1 MAFTFTD
8 LLHLAMPARGDKN
21 WDADVNR
28 AFRLIDK
35 ALEDLG
41 ARPSYFDK
49 RTVSPGTASV
59 NERQV
64 TLSGI
69 EAVVG
74 QTNTILDGGTVTVP
88 ANGTTRARVDTLSIN
103 PEQPSILVLAQGDP
117 AGDTEGALRVT
128 KMYDRNTSG
137 LDELLNPTERT
148 GTLFVIPTLFSH
160 YDPSVESL
168 IAPAYELPLEM
179 FSQGPP
185 DSVIPKIL
193 HFDPATGSF
202 VDTGVDLHFTSTFR
216 SNVGELIAVIPLGCI
231 APNADRTGD
240 SYFFACIVANDS
252 IPGNVIIAEF
262 DAESR
267 AVVDAFWFSNED
279 NNVFFSIPGFWK
291 FTGVESGAR
300 TFLASILPL
309 TMQLKFAKPIMASVR
324 IPNSPS
330 AVKMFGQPLTLGT
343 TTIHAMEVVTDSVRS
358 LCSMGDLVAL
368 PGSGM
373 DGSGVLICGA
383 SSSEEGAVGS
393 IFNQKSN
400 DNVTRP
406 YNSLQGDM
414 SWSDDGNGFDPLP
427 IILELAG
434 NAAAWDL
441 NAVPVSPAFTSAVNV
456 MNGDQL
462 AMASQISNNRTEWRN
477 PTNTQI
483 EVVLN
488 DGHTTPPVG
497 KEIFISVEG
506 EQDNTRYDTMW
517 SVVVQALPGDGKIG
531 VVLNNAHIFRGG
543 SISDYYRLSGFQYNG
558 NMKIRA
564 GYRIMNGNN
573 YTERVLHLDGV
584 ADADVGK
591 PVKITYDHDGL
602 ELSCVSFICGDG
614 EIRECYAGS
623 DNLRDHNNNEFPDW
637 LGTVYRETCKGD
649 IHIGWNVLNSNNSK
663 SMPLAQEFTPVI
675 KSRSE
680 NYVAFQKNNT
690 TGAPSSS
697 NTVTYDK
704 NGVAAS
710 WQDTNGGNDV
720 FICDDAT
727 LISSSGLPVQGGGG
741 TDYTQLA
748 PDGFKCTVGTDI
760 PLLTVD
766 VIDPD
771 YVTIE
776 LLPYQEPLF
785 SGRRYNFPSAIAVAL
800 GSAYFKGKF
809 YAPGIALS
817 GIPYS
822 AIFEFTP
829 YDEPVAQDVP
839 SGHIKVGEVLVP
851 PDAGGAP
858 LTVITQPDY
867 SMATV
872 SRADQFRSMLAA
884 FSVMNDL
891 HNLLPAFLTIAP
903 FLKK

>member
-28 AFRLIDK
+28 ALRTIDK

-41 ARPSYFDK
+41 ARPRFYDK
-49 RTVSPGTASV
+49 RTVASGTASV
-59 NERQV
+59 NGRQV

-74 QTNTILDGGTVTVP
+74 QTNTILEGGTVTVP
-88 ANGTTRARVDTLSIN
+88 ANATIRPRVDTLSIN
-103 PEQPSILVLAQGDP
+103 PEQPAILVLTQGDP
-117 AGDTEGALRVT
+117 ADDVEGPLRVT

-137 LDELLNPTERT
+137 LDELLNPTGKT
-148 GTLFVIPTLFSH
+148 GTLFVIPTLIAH
-160 YDPSVESL
+160 YDPAVETL
-168 IAPAYELPLEM
+168 IAPAYELPLQM
-179 FSQGPP
+179 FMQGPP

-193 HFDPATGSF
+193 HFDPATGAF
-202 VDTGVDLHFTSTFR
+202 TDTGIDLHFTSTFR
-216 SNVGELIAVIPLGCI
+216 SNVGELIAVIPLGCV
-231 APNADRTGD
+231 APNAAGTDD
-240 SYFFACIVANDS
+240 SYFFACIVSNDS
-252 IPGNVIIAEF
+252 IPGNVVIAEF
-262 DAESR
+262 DAESG

-309 TMQLKFAKPIMASVR
+309 TMQLKFAKPIMSSVR
-324 IPNSPS
+324 IPNPPS
-330 AVKMFGQPLTLGT
+330 TVKMFGQPLTFGS
-343 TTIHAMEVVTDSVRS
+343 TTIHAMEVVSDSVRS
-358 LCSMGDLVAL
+358 LCPKGDLVAL

-373 DGSGVLICGA
+373 DGSGVLISGA
-383 SSSEEGAVGS
+383 SSSEEGAVGA
-393 IFNQKSN
+393 IFNQNNN

-406 YNSLQGDM
+406 YNSIQGEM
-414 SWSDDGNGFDPLP
+414 SGNDDGNGFDPLP

-441 NAVPVSPAFTSAVNV
+441 NAAPVSQAFTSAVDV
-456 MNGDQL
+456 MNGDQI
-462 AMASQISNNRTEWRN
+462 AMASRISNNRTEWRN
-477 PTNTQI
+477 PTNSQI

-497 KEIFISVEG
+497 KEIFLAIEG
-506 EQDNTRYDTMW
+506 DQNNEKYDTMW
-517 SVVVQALPGDGKIG
+517 SVAVQSLPGDSKIG
-531 VVLNNAHIFRGG
+531 VILNNAHVFRGG
-543 SISDYYRLSGFQYNG
+543 SISDYYCLSGFQYNG

-564 GYRIMNGNN
+564 GYRIMNGNS

-602 ELSCVSFICGDG
+602 ELSCISFICGDG

-649 IHIGWNVLNSNNSK
+649 IHIGWNVLNSNNTK

-680 NYVAFQKNNT
+680 NYVAFQKNNI

-697 NTVTYDK
+697 NTLTYDK
-704 NGVAAS
+704 NGVTAS
-710 WQDTNGGNDV
+710 WHDTNGSNDV
-720 FICDDAT
+720 FICDDTT
-727 LISSSGLPVQGGGG
+727 LVSSSGLPVQSGGG
-741 TDYTQLA
+741 TDYSQLT
-748 PDGFKCTVGTDI
+748 PDGFKCSVGTDI
-760 PLLTVD
+760 PLLTSD
-766 VIDPD
+766 VIEPT
-771 YVTIE
+771 YVTVE
-776 LLPYQEPLF
+776 LLPYQEPIF
-785 SGRRYNFPSAIAVAL
+785 TGKRYDFPSAIAVAL
-800 GSAYFKGKF
+800 GSAYLKGKF

-822 AIFEFTP
+822 AIFEFSP

-839 SGHIKVGEVLVP
+839 TGHIKVGEVHVQ
-851 PDAGGAP
+851 PDADGAP
-858 LTVITQPDY
+858 LTVLTQPDY
-867 SMATV
+867 SSATV

-891 HNLLPAFLTIAP
+891 HNILPAFLTIAP

>member
-1 MAFTFTD
+1 MAFSFTD

-28 AFRLIDK
+28 ALRTIDK

-41 ARPSYFDK
+41 ARPRFYDK
-49 RTVSPGTASV
+49 RTVASGTATV
-59 NERQV
+59 NGRQV

-74 QTNTILDGGTVTVP
+74 QTNTILEGGTVTVP
-88 ANGTTRARVDTLSIN
+88 TNGTIRPRVDTLSIN
-103 PEQPSILVLAQGDP
+103 PEQPAILVLTQGDP
-117 AGDTEGALRVT
+117 AGDIEGPLRVT
-128 KMYDRNTSG
+128 KMYDRNNAG
-137 LDELLNPTERT
+137 LDELLNPTGKT
-148 GTLFVIPTLFSH
+148 GTLFVIPTLLSH
-160 YDPSVESL
+160 YDPAVETL
-168 IAPAYELPLEM
+168 IAPAYEIPLQM
-179 FSQGPP
+179 FMQGPP

-193 HFDPATGSF
+193 RFDPATDSF
-202 VDTGVDLHFTSTFR
+202 TDTGVDLHFTSTFR

-231 APNADRTGD
+231 APNADGTGD
-240 SYFFACIVANDS
+240 SYFFACIVSNDD

-262 DAESR
+262 DAESG
-267 AVVDAFWFSNED
+267 AIVDTFWFSNED

-309 TMQLKFAKPIMASVR
+309 TMQLKFAKPVMASVR
-324 IPNSPS
+324 IPNPPS
-330 AVKMFGQPLTLGT
+330 AVKMVGQPLTFGSV
-343 TTIHAMEVVTDSVRS
+343 TIHAMEIVTDSVRS
-358 LCSMGDLVAL
+358 LSPKGDLVAL

-393 IFNQKSN
+393 IFNQKFN

-414 SWSDDGNGFDPLP
+414 SSSDDGNGFDPLP

-434 NAAAWDL
+434 NAAAWNL
-441 NAVPVSPAFTSAVNV
+441 NAAPVLPSFVSAVSV
-456 MNGDQL
+456 MNGDQI
-462 AMASQISNNRTEWRN
+462 AMASRISNNRTEWRN

-488 DGHTTPPVG
+488 DGHTMPPIG
-497 KEIFISVEG
+497 KEIFLAIEG
-506 EQDNTRYDTMW
+506 EQNNEKYDTMW
-517 SVVVQALPGDGKIG
+517 SVVVQSLPGDGKIG
-531 VVLNNAHIFRGG
+531 VILTNAHIFRGG

-564 GYRIMNGNN
+564 GYRIMDGNN

-614 EIRECYAGS
+614 EVRECYAGS
-623 DNLRDHNNNEFPDW
+623 DNLRDHNSNEFPDW

-680 NYVAFQKNNT
+680 NYVAFQKNNV
-690 TGAPSSS
+690 TGAPGSS

-704 NGVAAS
+704 NGVTAS
-710 WQDTNGGNDV
+710 WQDTNDGNDV
-720 FICDDAT
+720 FLCDDTT
-727 LISSSGLPVQGGGG
+727 LVSGSGLPVQGGGG
-741 TDYTQLA
+741 TDYNALDA
-748 PDGFKCTVGTDI
+748 DGFKCAVGTDV
-760 PLLTVD
+760 PLLTAD

-771 YVTIE
+771 YVTVE

-785 SGRRYNFPSAIAVAL
+785 SGRRYDFPSSIAAAL
-800 GSAYFKGKF
+800 GSAFLKGKY

-829 YDEPVAQDVP
+829 YDEPVAQDAP

-851 PDAGGAP
+851 PDADGAP
-858 LTVITQPDY
+858 LTVLTQPDY

-891 HNLLPAFLTIAP
+891 HNLLPAFLAIAP

>member
-1 MAFTFTD
+1 MAFSFTD

-28 AFRLIDK
+28 ALRTIDK

-41 ARPSYFDK
+41 ARPRFFDK
-49 RTVSPGTASV
+49 RTVSPGTATV
-59 NERQV
+59 TGRQV
-64 TLSGI
+64 ALSGI

-74 QTNTILDGGTVTVP
+74 QTNTILDSGTVTVP
-88 ANGTTRARVDTLSIN
+88 ANATTKPRMDVLSVN
-103 PEQPSILVLAQGDP
+103 PEQPAILVLTQGDP
-117 AGDTEGALRVT
+117 AGDIDGALRVT

-137 LDELLNPTERT
+137 LEELLNPTGKT
-148 GTLFVIPTLFSH
+148 GTLFAIPTLLAH
-160 YDPSVESL
+160 YDPANETL
-168 IAPAYELPLEM
+168 IAPAYELPLQM
-179 FSQGPP
+179 FMQGPP

-193 HFDPATGSF
+193 RFDPAVDSF
-202 VDTGVDLHFTSTFR
+202 TDTGVDLHFTSAFR
-216 SNVGELIAVIPLGCI
+216 SNVGDLIAVIPLGCV
-231 APNADRTGD
+231 APNAAGTGD
-240 SYFFACIVANDS
+240 SYFFACVVSNDS

-262 DAESR
+262 DAETG

-309 TMQLKFAKPIMASVR
+309 TMQLKFAKPVMASVR
-324 IPNSPS
+324 IPNPPS
-330 AVKMFGQPLTLGT
+330 AVKMFGQPLTFGSI
-343 TTIHAMEVVTDSVRS
+343 TIHAMEIAADSVRALS
-358 LCSMGDLVAL
+358 PKGDLVAL

-373 DGSGVLICGA
+373 DGSGVLISGA
-383 SSSEEGAVGS
+383 SSSEEGLVSA
-393 IFNQKSN
+393 IFQKRNNSN
-400 DNVTRP
+400 ETRP
-406 YNSLQGDM
+406 SNSLQGDIGG
-414 SWSDDGNGFDPLP
+414 SDDGNGFDPFP

-434 NAAAWDL
+434 NAAAWNL
-441 NAVPVSPAFTSAVNV
+441 NAAPVSPSFVSSVSV
-456 MNGDQL
+456 MNGDQI
-462 AMASQISNNRTEWRN
+462 AMASRINNYRTEWRN

-488 DGHTTPPVG
+488 DGHTTPPIG
-497 KEIFISVEG
+497 KEIFLAIDG
-506 EQDNTRYDTMW
+506 NQDNTEYDTMW
-517 SVVVQALPGDGKIG
+517 SVVVQTLPGDGKTG

-543 SISDYYRLSGFQYNG
+543 TISDYYRLSGLQNNG
-558 NMKIRA
+558 GMKIRA

-573 YTERVLHLDGV
+573 HTERVLHLDGV

-602 ELSCVSFICGDG
+602 ELSCISFICDDG

-623 DNLRDHNNNEFPDW
+623 DNLRDHVNNEFPDW

-649 IHIGWNVLNSNNSK
+649 IHIGWNILNSNNSK

-675 KSRSE
+675 KSRTE

-690 TGAPSSS
+690 VGAPGSS

-704 NGVAAS
+704 NGVTAS
-710 WQDTNGGNDV
+710 WQDTDGGNDV
-720 FICDDAT
+720 FICNDTT
-727 LISSSGLPVQGGGG
+727 LITSSGLPVLGGGG
-741 TDYTQLA
+741 TDYTALDA
-748 PDGFKCTVGTDI
+748 DGFRCAVGTDV
-760 PLLTVD
+760 PLLTSD
-766 VIDPD
+766 VIDPA
-771 YVTIE
+771 YVTVE

-785 SGRRYNFPSAIAVAL
+785 SGRRYHFPSAIAVAL
-800 GSAYFKGKF
+800 GSAYLKGKF

-822 AIFEFTP
+822 AIFEFSP
-829 YDEPVAQDVP
+829 YDEPVAQDAP

-851 PDAGGAP
+851 PDADVAP
-858 LTVITQPDY
+858 LSILTGPDY
-867 SMATV
+867 SEATV